1 MTEQRR
7 SGRSDWDSRL
17 RWAAV
22 FFAVALTVHTADHLR
37 RGMDVV
43 PPAVMIAG
51 MIQGAAAAI
60 TVVLV
65 FRGSRWGPH
74 AAILVGFASAV
85 GFSAAHLLPT
95 WGAFSDSFID
105 AAPAAGVTWF
115 SWVTAILEILA
126 DLLFAGAGV
135 AVLVAPPPST
145 LKPLRSLRRS
155 PALRS
160 PRESAR

>member
-1 MTEQRR
+1 MAEQRHA
-7 SGRSDWDSRL
+7 GRSDWDSRL

-22 FFAVALTVHTADHLR
+22 IFAIALAVHTADHLH
-37 RGMDVV
+37 RGIDVV
-43 PPAVMIAG
+43 PPVVMIAG
-51 MIQGAAAAI
+51 TTQGVAAAI

-65 FRGSRWGPH
+65 FRDSRWAPH

-95 WGAFSDSFID
+95 WGAFSDSFIN
-105 AAPAAGVTWF
+105 APPAAGVTWF

-126 DLLFAGAGV
+126 DLLIAAAGV
-135 AVLVAPPPST
+135 AVLMAALPT
-145 LKPLRSLRRS
+145 TTKPLRLLRRS
-155 PALRS
+155 PVLRS